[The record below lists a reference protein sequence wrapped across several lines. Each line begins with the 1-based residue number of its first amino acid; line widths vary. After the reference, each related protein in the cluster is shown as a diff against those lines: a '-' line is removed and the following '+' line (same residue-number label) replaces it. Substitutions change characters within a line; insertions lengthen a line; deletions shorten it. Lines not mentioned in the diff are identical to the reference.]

1 MSSILIYGATEVF
14 MKSQVWNIIFTAI
27 VAAFLG
33 CLGYLLT
40 SISDLQKREAG
51 RTALEFTSKDA
62 IVLQQKLT
70 DVMTDIDLRISLMER
85 DVQWVKILNGATT
98 KASVDATADWMPPD
112 PPIPPSP
119 QPQSRKYD
127 FRQEAP

>member
-1 MSSILIYGATEVF
+1 
-14 MKSQVWNIIFTAI
+14 MKSGVWNIILTAI

-40 SISDLQKREAG
+40 SISDLQKREAS

-62 IVLQQKLT
+62 IILQQKLT

-85 DVQWVKILNGATT
+85 DVQWIKILNRTT
-98 KASVDATADWMPPD
+98 SESPQLSTNEPAPDALPI

-119 QPQSRKYD
+119 RYD
-127 FRQEAP
+127 LRQQAP